1 MKLRGI
7 HLLYN
12 IIVGRL
18 KKYIL
23 DFKNLVISKIV
34 LGISI
39 LFLK

>member
-1 MKLRGI
+1 MKLWGI
-7 HLLYN
+7 PLLYN
-12 IIVGRL
+12 NLIGRL